1 MCKTDSWND
10 LILEGKNKLTVSWYH
25 YHSISD
31 EDCACS
37 DTYEPTTATT
47 LGFWLPTFPA
57 TSLNHKPR
65 ARKKLSIHLRQLLWC
80 MVCLDALGWTN
91 TASMFMN
98 ADLILSLNRWQIH
111 VRYAKSWSP
120 DPPSHHQ
127 TICWGSPT
135 ASSSENLLGH
145 PPCSFGQSHFGEA
158 SGHQWSL
165 ECKVAEYPYLCHAWE
180 STSLGHGQHL
190 WRHQANTSSNW
201 SLKNMTISAIE
212 IESWPDLAV
221 RSIEQWQGCLVAHPS

>member
-10 LILEGKNKLTVSWYH
+10 LILEGKKNQLTVSWYH

-47 LGFWLPTFPA
+47 LGFRLTTFPA

-80 MVCLDALGWTN
+80 MVCLDALKWTN

-111 VRYAKSWSP
+111 VRYAKSWS
-120 DPPSHHQ
+120 
-127 TICWGSPT
+127 
-135 ASSSENLLGH
+135 
-145 PPCSFGQSHFGEA
+145 
-158 SGHQWSL
+158 
-165 ECKVAEYPYLCHAWE
+165 VARSAGGPQLPVAQKIY
-180 STSLGHGQHL
+180 
-190 WRHQANTSSNW
+190 
-201 SLKNMTISAIE
+201 SAI
-212 IESWPDLAV
+212 PHARLASLTSE
-221 RSIEQWQGCLVAHPS
+221 RPQAINGQ

>member
-80 MVCLDALGWTN
+80 MVCLDALRWTN
-91 TASMFMN
+91 TASQVMV
-98 ADLILSLNRWQIH
+98 SCQI
-111 VRYAKSWSP
+111 R
-120 DPPSHHQ
+120 PPSNDLL
-127 TICWGSPT
+127 GSPT

-158 SGHQWSL
+158 SGHQWS
-165 ECKVAEYPYLCHAWE
+165 
-180 STSLGHGQHL
+180 
-190 WRHQANTSSNW
+190 
-201 SLKNMTISAIE
+201 II
-212 IESWPDLAV
+212 I
-221 RSIEQWQGCLVAHPS
+221 